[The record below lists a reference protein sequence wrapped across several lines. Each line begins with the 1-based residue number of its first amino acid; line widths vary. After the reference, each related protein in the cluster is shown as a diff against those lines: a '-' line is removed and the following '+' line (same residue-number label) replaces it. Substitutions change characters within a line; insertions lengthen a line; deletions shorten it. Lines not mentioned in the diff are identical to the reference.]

1 MCCSGSG
8 APHDGRLEHVSV
20 GELNGVLFRMAL
32 AFTMDIGAPVSVGE
46 LNGVLFRMGRGVINP
61 GKPGCQWVN

>member
-1 MCCSGSG
+1 M
-8 APHDGRLEHVSV
+8 SV

-46 LNGVLFRMGRGVINP
+46 LNGVLFRASSRRSVGIWLTCVSG
-61 GKPGCQWVN
+61 